1 MTAASSGSVFGTR
14 SSRAASSP
22 PSLSRSGMTLAI
34 SSRYTM
40 RTPASF
46 MAFSSASSSPSRMK
60 VREVR
65 TLFSSARPAAGDHG
79 PRPRGKIDHG
89 RNLFRAMQGQKA
101 HQTGQGIGH
110 HEAYPFLSAK
120 RHGPES
126 AEGLGFGQHGP
137 VGQGMALLILGY
149 DVGTTEY
156 PHRIGKG
163 LHDAAVDPGG

>member
-1 MTAASSGSVFGTR
+1 
-14 SSRAASSP
+14 
-22 PSLSRSGMTLAI
+22 
-34 SSRYTM
+34 
-40 RTPASF
+40 

-65 TLFSSARPAAGDHG
+65 TLFSSAVRQPETTGRAPAVKLIMAGTFSAQCRARKPTRP
-79 PRPRGKIDHG
+79 G
-89 RNLFRAMQGQKA
+89 REL
-101 HQTGQGIGH
+101 GIMK
-110 HEAYPFLSAK
+110 PTRFLSAK
-120 RHGPES
+120 RTGQRAP
-126 AEGLGFGQHGP
+126 EGLGFGQHGP